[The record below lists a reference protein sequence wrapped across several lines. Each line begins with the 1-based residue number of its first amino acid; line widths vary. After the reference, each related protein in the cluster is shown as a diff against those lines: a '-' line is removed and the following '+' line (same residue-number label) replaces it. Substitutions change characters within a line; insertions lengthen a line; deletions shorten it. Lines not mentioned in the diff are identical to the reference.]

1 MRSRDSKG
9 GRQQFWLE
17 HIEAASRSGQTLK
30 QYAKAHGLAVGSL
43 YNAASVGRRAKRKQA
58 VAASAFVPVRIDAA
72 SASAIRCRLQHAA
85 GWQLE
90 MERLPDPKWL
100 RELLGEEIGDV
111 AP

>member
-9 GRQQFWLE
+9 GRRQFWLE
-17 HIEAASRSGQTLK
+17 HIEAARRSGQTLK
-30 QYAKAHGLAVGSL
+30 QYAKAHGLAVSSL
-43 YNAASVGRRAKRKQA
+43 YNAASVARRTKRKPA
-58 VAASAFVPVRIDAA
+58 IVAASAFVPVRMEPAA
-72 SASAIRCRLQHAA
+72 APIRCRLQHAA

-100 RELLGEEIGDV
+100 RELLGEGSGDA

>member
-1 MRSRDSKG
+1 MTRKSAKV

-17 HIEAASRSGQTLK
+17 HIEAARRNGQTLK

-43 YNAASVGRRAKRKQA
+43 YNARSVFKRTKRKQA
-58 VAASAFVPVRIDAA
+58 IAPSAFVPVRIEAA
-72 SASAIRCRLQHAA
+72 AAPIRCRLQHAA

-90 MERLPDPKWL
+90 MERLPEPQWL
-100 RELLGEEIGDV
+100 RELLRGEAGDA